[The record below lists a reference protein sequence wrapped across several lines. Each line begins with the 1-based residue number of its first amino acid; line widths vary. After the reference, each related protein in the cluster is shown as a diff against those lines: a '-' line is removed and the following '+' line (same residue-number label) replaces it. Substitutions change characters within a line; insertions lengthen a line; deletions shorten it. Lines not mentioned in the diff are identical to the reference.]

1 MVDGL
6 ESSCRGVPFVSAV
19 VPRLQQC
26 LGEEEAPGGGGG
38 GEQETRGQGP
48 ARSGAAGE
56 ADAGRPAQEP
66 RPQEGTAARAGARP
80 GGETGGPGAPAGTLA
95 LKTHPRLFTVWVI
108 EHDVFLPNESQKV
121 NVGCGSFMGRGG
133 LGGQREL
140 SLLD

>member
-6 ESSCRGVPFVSAV
+6 ESSCRGVPLFSVV

-26 LGEEEAPGGGGG
+26 LGEEEAPGGVCGVVG

-48 ARSGAAGE
+48 AASGAAGE

-80 GGETGGPGAPAGTLA
+80 GGEAGGPGAPAGTLA
-95 LKTHPRLFTVWVI
+95 LETHLRLFTVFG
-108 EHDVFLPNESQKV
+108 H
-121 NVGCGSFMGRGG
+121 
-133 LGGQREL
+133 
-140 SLLD
+140 